1 LGWGGLWG
9 NKMFGGSSQG
19 GLEWLYF
26 WFPPGFWAGK
36 TGLRGGEEV
45 VEAGVRRRRN
55 QLLFKGQVMKK
66 ISIGSWAYTIG
77 PYADYPVEL
86 AHEKAGQ

>member
-1 LGWGGLWG
+1 VVILLVPRRGV
-9 NKMFGGSSQG
+9 
-19 GLEWLYF
+19 
-26 WFPPGFWAGK
+26 WAGK
-36 TGLRGGEEV
+36 TGLRGGEKV
-45 VEAGVRRRRN
+45 VEAEVRRRRN

-77 PYADYPVEL
+77 PYADCPVEP